1 MPTVASA
8 IDIVV
13 HCELLRTGNRRIAE
27 ISATTGRTTQSAVET
42 SSLFVLRRGRL
53 EATGEVPLKTAKF
66 QACGVDLTAI
76 LGSEP

>member
-1 MPTVASA
+1 VPTVASA

-42 SSLFVLRRGRL
+42 RSLFALRRGRL
-53 EATGEVPLKTAKF
+53 EATGEVPVKTAKF
-66 QACGVDLTAI
+66 QASGADLTAI